1 MRHLKR
7 LRRYFKI
14 YLPLNSKNLPKYGYQ
29 KVNKKP
35 LIVKPMY
42 QKMNVSLSNKY
53 KNAKL
58 TSQQSIEKIK
68 RSLSSSREED
78 IIKRERELSDLKLV
92 MKDKTLSYYQ
102 KLTILFKQYGQV
114 LVTVHIVTSI
124 MWLGAIY
131 RFITTLVD
139 FI

>member
-1 MRHLKR
+1 MTMRHLKR
-7 LRRYFKI
+7 LRRYVKI
-14 YLPLNSKNLPKYGYQ
+14 HLQKNSEYYPKFGYQ

-42 QKMNVSLSNKY
+42 HKMNISLSNKC
-53 KNAKL
+53 KNVKL

-68 RSLSSSREED
+68 RSLSSSKEED
-78 IIKRERELSDLKLV
+78 IIKRERELKELKLV

-102 KLTILFKQYGQV
+102 KLTILFKQYGKV

-124 MWLGAIY
+124 VWLGAIY
-131 RFITTLVD
+131 RFITMLV
-139 FI
+139 

>member
-29 KVNKKP
+29 KVNQKP